1 MLVTFFNDKDPAN
14 TQSLQDAINAIPD
27 IGRLRHKPVVQ
38 TEEVGARIVNS
49 FRQKKLIP
57 TLLFVDTFGYKG
69 LSLALIGS
77 VLKDWG
83 CDCIFFFN
91 YNRINPGLSNDIVRE
106 RMNDIFGEDRANAIR
121 SRLSGI
127 QPEERESLII
137 EELSH
142 GLEQEVG
149 AKYIL
154 PFTFKN
160 EQGTRTSHYLIFCTK
175 HFRGYEIMKDI
186 MAGESSVREQ
196 GVASLA
202 YSPASKKFPT
212 LFALTTPLD
221 DLEDMLLT
229 EFAGRILTMQM
240 VYKLHCVGRPYI
252 KKNYK
257 QALIHLEAGGRIKV
271 EPSAERRRKI
281 KGEVTFGDDVV
292 VTFPRGAIR

>member
-1 MLVTFFNDKDPAN
+1 MKRLIVTKYFGAWAKVVIPVAKAHGGRIAYVDLFSGPGRYHDETPSTPLIVLQKAIQDNDLCNMLVTFFNDKDPAN

-57 TLLFVDTFGYKG
+57 TLLFVDPFGYKG

-175 HFRGYEIMKDI
+175 HFRGY
-186 MAGESSVREQ
+186 
-196 GVASLA
+196 
-202 YSPASKKFPT
+202 
-212 LFALTTPLD
+212 
-221 DLEDMLLT
+221 
-229 EFAGRILTMQM
+229 
-240 VYKLHCVGRPYI
+240 
-252 KKNYK
+252 
-257 QALIHLEAGGRIKV
+257 
-271 EPSAERRRKI
+271 
-281 KGEVTFGDDVV
+281 
-292 VTFPRGAIR
+292 